1 MLPSDTPEWAKML
14 SKSMHDKFD
23 ALELELGKG
32 VQFANEIA
40 REAKLRSESNSGKIA
55 ELSGKFLCFIGKHLM
70 LMFLFKPTISTNKY

>member
-40 REAKLRSESNSGKIA
+40 REAKLRSESKSGKIV
-55 ELSGKFLCFIGKHLM
+55 ELSGKFSHAVCEIAVLWLYHSFCENG
-70 LMFLFKPTISTNKY
+70 N